1 MNPGRTAATEDLLT
15 WSGELMTRRQ
25 SRSQWGVAFAGSGG
39 YLPGRGITNDDLL
52 ARTGLATTSQWV
64 REHTG
69 IEQRH
74 YADAGQATSDLA
86 AEAVR
91 RALADSGVDI
101 LEVSRILLCTTT
113 GDWTS
118 PAAANRVQ
126 YLLGGQCPVLD
137 IQTACASWIFGLDL
151 GARMIVS
158 GLDNVVVVG
167 ADVKSRFLRRGDFRL
182 GPVMADGAGAV
193 LLSAYDGPDGL
204 QQLELYSDGSKT
216 ANLITP
222 AGGSALPAS
231 AETVAADL
239 HTVQLGV
246 PGGVIKE
253 HAVFAM
259 ARLTEQ
265 VCAQQGITPA
275 EVDWIVPHQANGAIV
290 TALVRELDLPAERFV
305 NTIAHSGNTVAA
317 TLPYAYDFAARSGR
331 FRPGDRIVL
340 TTAGAGYSAGAALY
354 VVPGA

>member
-1 MNPGRTAATEDLLT
+1 MTTRTPATADLIT
-15 WSGELMTRRQ
+15 WSGERMTRRQ
-25 SRSQWGVAFAGSGG
+25 SRPHWGVAFAGSGS
-39 YLPGRGITNDDLL
+39 YLPGRPITNDELL

-91 RALADSGVDI
+91 RALADARVDV
-101 LEVSRILLCTTT
+101 LDVSRILLCTTT
-113 GDWTS
+113 GDWQS

-126 YLLGGQCPVLD
+126 HLLGAQCPVLD

-151 GARMIVS
+151 AARLVVS

-193 LLSAYDGPDGL
+193 VVTAYAGPAGL
-204 QQLELYSDGSKT
+204 QQLELYSEGSKT

-231 AETVAADL
+231 QETVEADL
-239 HTVQLGV
+239 HTVQMGI
-246 PGGVIKE
+246 PGGVMKE

-265 VCAQQGITPA
+265 LCDQQGIST
-275 EVDWIVPHQANGAIV
+275 EDVDWIVPHQANGAIV
-290 TALVRELDLPAERFV
+290 AALVREMGLPVERFV
-305 NTIAHSGNTVAA
+305 NTIAQAGNTVSA
-317 TLPYAYDFAARSGR
+317 TLPHAYDTAAREGR
-331 FRPGDRIVL
+331 FRPGDTIVL

-354 VVPGA
+354 VVPE

>member
-1 MNPGRTAATEDLLT
+1 MRGRTPATEQLIT
-15 WSGELMTRRQ
+15 WCGDQMSRRQ
-25 SRSQWGVAFAGSGG
+25 SRPHWGVQFSGSGG
-39 YLPGRGITNDDLL
+39 YLPGPPITNDELL
-52 ARTGLATTSQWV
+52 ARTGLATTSEWV
-64 REHTG
+64 RDHTG

-74 YADAGQATSDLA
+74 YAGPDQATSDLA

-91 RALADSGVDI
+91 RALADSGLDVLD
-101 LEVSRILLCTTT
+101 VSRILLCTTT
-113 GDWTS
+113 GDWQS

-126 YLLGGQCPVLD
+126 YLLGAQCPVLD

-151 GARMIVS
+151 AARMIVS
-158 GLDNVVVVG
+158 GLDHVVVVG
-167 ADVKSRFLRRGDFRL
+167 ADVKSRFLRRGDYRL

-193 LLSAYDGPDGL
+193 VISAYDGPAGL
-204 QQLELYSDGSKT
+204 QQLELYSEGSKT

-231 AETVAADL
+231 TETVEADL

-265 VCAQQGITPA
+265 VCAQQGITTA
-275 EVDWIVPHQANGAIV
+275 DVDWIVPHQANGAIV
-290 TALVRELDLPAERFV
+290 AALVRELDLPSERFV

-317 TLPYAYDFAARSGR
+317 TLPYAYDHAARAGC
-331 FRPGDRIVL
+331 FAPGDRIVL

-354 VVPGA
+354 VVPEA